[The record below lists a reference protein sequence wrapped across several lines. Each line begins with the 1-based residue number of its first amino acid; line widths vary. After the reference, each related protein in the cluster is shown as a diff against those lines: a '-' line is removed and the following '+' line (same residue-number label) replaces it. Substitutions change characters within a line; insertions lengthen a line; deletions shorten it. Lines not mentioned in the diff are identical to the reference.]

1 MRFSVL
7 SRALLLLPLA
17 VSFAFSTASA
27 EAQSYNAR
35 WASMINQG
43 GICMQKKEYK
53 KAEAFFER
61 SLLESKSFGNRSKEM
76 ASSINALAGV
86 HMEQQQW
93 KEAESYLVLALSMRE
108 DLLSE
113 RDPRIANTCFN
124 LGVCC
129 FNQDKLSE
137 AGHYFERALDTRYSY
152 KPEDPHIADELAW
165 LSKVYARQ
173 GRQTDAIDVLEQA
186 LSIKKKKLGAAHA
199 ETKSLENEL
208 DNLKKN
214 AVKRD

>member
-1 MRFSVL
+1 MSKGLVTL
-7 SRALLLLPLA
+7 ILA
-17 VSFAFSTASA
+17 VSFTCSTFSA

-35 WASMINQG
+35 WAAYINQG
-43 GICMQKKEYK
+43 GICMEKKEYK

-86 HMEQQQW
+86 HMEQKHW

-129 FNQDKLSE
+129 YKQDKLSE

-152 KPEDPHIADELAW
+152 KSGKPEDPHIAEELIW
-165 LSKVYARQ
+165 LSRVYARQ
-173 GRQTDAIDVLEQA
+173 GRQTDAIEVLEQA
-186 LSIKKKKLGAAHA
+186 LSIKKKKLGSAHA
-199 ETKSLENEL
+199 DIKSLEIEL
-208 DNLKKN
+208 DKLKKN
-214 AVKRD
+214 AGGRE

>member
-1 MRFSVL
+1 
-7 SRALLLLPLA
+7 
-17 VSFAFSTASA
+17 
-27 EAQSYNAR
+27 
-35 WASMINQG
+35 
-43 GICMQKKEYK
+43 MQKKEYK

-152 KPEDPHIADELAW
+152 KSGKPEDPHIADELAW

-186 LSIKKKKLGAAHA
+186 LSIKRKKLGAAHA